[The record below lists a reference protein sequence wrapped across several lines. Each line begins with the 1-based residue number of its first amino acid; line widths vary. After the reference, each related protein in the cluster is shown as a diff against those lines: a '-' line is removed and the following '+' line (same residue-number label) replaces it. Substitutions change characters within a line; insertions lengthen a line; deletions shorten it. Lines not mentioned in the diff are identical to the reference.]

1 MEQLSS
7 AVLIVSSTEQSGFFI
22 SGHAYV
28 WIDGRRQVIALD
40 AYEIPGSIH
49 LTAVSRMELLMTAAI
64 EQLRKKLARG
74 DYTESPEPVAI

>member
-7 AVLIVSSTEQSGFFI
+7 AILIVTSTEQSGFFI

-28 WIDGRRQVIALD
+28 WIDGRRQVIAID

-49 LTAVSRMELLMTAAI
+49 LTAMSRMELLTTAAV
-64 EQLRKKLARG
+64 EQMRKKLATG
-74 DYTESPEPVAI
+74 DYTESPEPAAI